1 MESVLDAPP
10 SLGQGR
16 GMSATGAPGQE
27 PAGLVLAVRRGE
39 EGAFERLYARWAPVV
54 QGLLLARAPRSA
66 VDDLIQEVF
75 LTVYRKLPSLRDP
88 GAFPGWICTIAR
100 TRAADY
106 HRREP
111 ATEELPETL
120 EDAREPTEETVAVF
134 AALSSLPEAYRETL
148 TLRLV
153 EGLTGPEIAAATGL
167 TPGSVRVNL
176 HRGMQLLRAALTAAA
191 KDRRHG

>member
-1 MESVLDAPP
+1 
-10 SLGQGR
+10 
-16 GMSATGAPGQE
+16 MSATGAPGQE